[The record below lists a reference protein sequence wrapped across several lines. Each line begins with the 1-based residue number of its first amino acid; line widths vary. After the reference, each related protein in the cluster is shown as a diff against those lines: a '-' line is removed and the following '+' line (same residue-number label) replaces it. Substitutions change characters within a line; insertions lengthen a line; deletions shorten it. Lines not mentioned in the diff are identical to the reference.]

1 MANALVSLRKH
12 LVAAPLLSFVKRV
25 LPAISETEQAAL
37 DAGTVWWDA
46 ALFSGNPD
54 WRTILDTAPAGLSD
68 EEQRFLDDTTDELCT
83 MLDDWRISSAFELPE
98 DAFDFMKTKG
108 FFGMIIPK
116 EHGGLGF
123 SAAAQSAIVAKLST
137 RSITAAVTVMVP
149 NSLGPGELLLMY
161 GTDAQ
166 KKRYLEPLARGEEIP
181 CFALTSPVA
190 GSDAASM
197 EDEGIVCR
205 REIDGEQVLGIRL
218 TFSKRYIT
226 LAPVATVMGLAFKL
240 RDPDGLLGGAEDR
253 GITVALIPTD
263 TKGVTIGRRHLPSM
277 LAFANGPIEGKD
289 VFVPLDAVIGGR
301 DRIGDG
307 WRMLMGALA
316 AGRGISLPALST
328 GGAQFAAYTT
338 GAYARIREQFGL
350 PVGKFEG
357 VQEALARI
365 ARIAYELEAARRL
378 TCQAIDAGEKPAV
391 ISAIMKY
398 HATERMRDAVNDA
411 MDVHGGKGICEGPKN
426 YLGSAYR
433 AIPIGITVEGAN
445 ILTRSLIVF
454 GQGAIR
460 CHPYLLTEMEAAQ
473 DEDKARGLAAFD
485 KAIFGHIGHV
495 FATFGRAMLRALTAG
510 GSASTPDAGPLTAD
524 VKRLSRY
531 SAALALVSEVTLI
544 SLGGALKRMESLSA
558 RLGDVLSELYISSA
572 VIARF
577 EHDGRPEADLPL
589 ARLSLDS
596 SFHRIEQSLD
606 GFLANFPNR
615 FLAAFMRMTVF
626 PYGVRRRPAP
636 DALAREC
643 AELLLAPSATRDRL
657 TRGIYEPRGDDEVA
671 LLARTFHQV
680 HEAAGARER
689 QRKSEALSAADER
702 TLAEAD
708 RLVRIVI
715 GVDDFDAEEL
725 SPPQHAE
732 TPPGATQQRRVV

>member
-1 MANALVSLRKH
+1 MITSSLRQRLVS
-12 LVAAPLLSFVKRV
+12 APLLGFVRRV
-25 LPAISETEQAAL
+25 LPPISETERAAL

-46 ALFSGNPD
+46 ELFSGNPD
-54 WRTILDTAPAGLSD
+54 WSRLLSAPPGVLSGR
-68 EEQRFLDDTTDELCT
+68 EQSFLDNETEELCG
-83 MLDDWRISSAFELPE
+83 MLDDWRISTDLALPD
-98 DAFDFMKTKG
+98 DAWTFMRDKG
-108 FFGMIIPK
+108 FFGMIIPT
-116 EHGGLGF
+116 EYGGLGF
-123 SAAAQSAIVAKLST
+123 SAAAQSAVVVKLST

-149 NSLGPGELLLMY
+149 NSLGPGELLMMY
-161 GTDAQ
+161 GTDSQ
-166 KKRYLEPLARGEEIP
+166 KKRYLEPLARGQEIP

-197 EDEGIVCR
+197 EDEGIVCHG
-205 REIDGEQVLGIRL
+205 EIDGRQALGIRL
-218 TFSKRYIT
+218 NFSKRYIT

-240 RDPDGLLGGAEDR
+240 RDPDGLLGDDVER

-263 TKGVTIGRRHLPSM
+263 TAGVKIGRRHFPSM

-289 VFVPLDAVIGGR
+289 VFIPLDWVIGGPAR
-301 DRIGDG
+301 VGDG

-350 PVGKFEG
+350 PIGRFEG

-365 ARIAYELEAARRL
+365 GSVAYELEAARRL

-398 HATERMRDAVNDA
+398 HATERMRAAVNDA

-473 DEDKARGLAAFD
+473 DEDKLRGLKTFD
-485 KAIFGHIGHV
+485 SVIFKHVGHV
-495 FATFGRAMLRALTAG
+495 VATLGRATLRALTAG
-510 GSASTPDAGPLTAD
+510 RSASVPDAGPLTAD
-524 VKRLSRY
+524 VRRLARY

-572 VIARF
+572 VVARY
-577 EHDGRPEADLPL
+577 EHDGRQSADLPF
-589 ARLSLDS
+589 ARLSLES
-596 SFHRIEQSLD
+596 SFRRIEQSLD
-606 GFLANFPNR
+606 RFLANFPNR
-615 FLAAFMRMTVF
+615 LLAIAMRAVIF
-626 PYGVRRRPAP
+626 PYGVRRRAP
-636 DALAREC
+636 SDALAAEC
-643 AELLLAPSATRDRL
+643 AEILLAPSSARDRL
-657 TRGIYEPRGDDEVA
+657 TGGIYRPRGNDEVA
-671 LLARTFHQV
+671 MLDRAFIQV
-680 HEAAGARER
+680 DQSAAVRQR
-689 QRKSEALSAADER
+689 QRKGEALSAAE
-702 TLAEAD
+702 TAALEETD
-708 RLVRIVI
+708 RLVRMVI
-715 GVDDFDAEEL
+715 GVDDFDPDAL
-725 SPPQHAE
+725 TITARSAQFDA
-732 TPPGATQQRRVV
+732 TPQRRVV

>member
-1 MANALVSLRKH
+1 
-12 LVAAPLLSFVKRV
+12 
-25 LPAISETEQAAL
+25 
-37 DAGTVWWDA
+37 
-46 ALFSGNPD
+46 
-54 WRTILDTAPAGLSD
+54 
-68 EEQRFLDDTTDELCT
+68 
-83 MLDDWRISSAFELPE
+83 MLDDWRISSEFELPE
-98 DAFDFMKTKG
+98 DAFDFMKAKG

-123 SAAAQSAIVAKLST
+123 SAAAQSAVVAKLST

-161 GTDAQ
+161 GTDTQ
-166 KKRYLEPLARGEEIP
+166 KQRYLEPLARGERYP
-181 CFALTSPVA
+181 ALRSPVRWPDPTRRRWKTRCRLPPRGRWQA
-190 GSDAASM
+190 GARHKSD
-197 EDEGIVCR
+197 
-205 REIDGEQVLGIRL
+205 
-218 TFSKRYIT
+218 FSKRYIT

-240 RDPDGLLGGAEDR
+240 RDPTGSRRR
-253 GITVALIPTD
+253 GRSRDYGRTHSTD
-263 TKGVTIGRRHLPSM
+263 TKGVTIGRRHLPSR
-277 LAFANGPIEGKD
+277 LAFASGRIEGKD

-301 DRIGDG
+301 ERIGDG

-328 GGAQFAAYTT
+328 GGAQFAAHTT

-357 VQEALARI
+357 VQEAMARI

-411 MDVHGGKGICEGPKN
+411 MDVHGGKGICDGPKN

-460 CHPYLLTEMEAAQ
+460 CHPYLLAEMEAAQ
-473 DEDKARGLAAFD
+473 DEDKTRGLATFD
-485 KAIFGHIGHV
+485 EAIFGHIGHV

-510 GSASTPDAGPLTAD
+510 GSAKVPDAGPLTGD

-531 SAALALVSEVTLI
+531 AAALALVSEVTLI

-572 VIARF
+572 VVARF
-577 EHDGRPEADLPL
+577 EHDGRQDADLPL
-589 ARLSLDS
+589 ARLSLES
-596 SFHRIEQSLD
+596 SFYRIEQSLD

-615 FLAAFMRMTVF
+615 FLTALMRATVF

-636 DALAREC
+636 DALACEC
-643 AELLLAPSATRDRL
+643 ASGALGSACL
-657 TRGIYEPRGDDEVA
+657 TRGIYDRGDDEVA
-671 LLARTFHQV
+671 R
-680 HEAAGARER
+680 
-689 QRKSEALSAADER
+689 
-702 TLAEAD
+702 
-708 RLVRIVI
+708 
-715 GVDDFDAEEL
+715 
-725 SPPQHAE
+725 
-732 TPPGATQQRRVV
+732 

>member
-1 MANALVSLRKH
+1 
-12 LVAAPLLSFVKRV
+12 
-25 LPAISETEQAAL
+25 
-37 DAGTVWWDA
+37 
-46 ALFSGNPD
+46 
-54 WRTILDTAPAGLSD
+54 
-68 EEQRFLDDTTDELCT
+68 
-83 MLDDWRISSAFELPE
+83 
-98 DAFDFMKTKG
+98 
-108 FFGMIIPK
+108 MIIPT
-116 EHGGLGF
+116 EYGGLGF
-123 SAAAQSAIVAKLST
+123 SAAAQSAVVVKLST

-149 NSLGPGELLLMY
+149 NSLGPGELLMMY
-161 GTDAQ
+161 GTDSQ
-166 KKRYLEPLARGEEIP
+166 KKRYLEPLARGQEIP

-197 EDEGIVCR
+197 EDEGIVCHG
-205 REIDGEQVLGIRL
+205 EIDGRQALGIRL
-218 TFSKRYIT
+218 NFSKRYIT

-240 RDPDGLLGGAEDR
+240 RDPDGLLGDDVER

-263 TKGVTIGRRHLPSM
+263 TAGVKIGRRHFPSM

-289 VFVPLDAVIGGR
+289 VFIPLDWVIGGPAR
-301 DRIGDG
+301 VGDG

-350 PVGKFEG
+350 PIGRFEG

-365 ARIAYELEAARRL
+365 GCVAYELEAARRL

-398 HATERMRDAVNDA
+398 HATERMRAAVNDA

-473 DEDKARGLAAFD
+473 DEDKLRGLKTFD
-485 KAIFGHIGHV
+485 SVIFKHVGHV
-495 FATFGRAMLRALTAG
+495 VATLGRATLRALTAG
-510 GSASTPDAGPLTAD
+510 RSASVPDAGPLTAD
-524 VKRLSRY
+524 VRRLARY

-572 VIARF
+572 VVARY
-577 EHDGRPEADLPL
+577 EHDGRQSADLPF
-589 ARLSLDS
+589 ARLSLES
-596 SFHRIEQSLD
+596 SFRRIEQSLD
-606 GFLANFPNR
+606 RFLANFPNR
-615 FLAAFMRMTVF
+615 LLAIAMRAVIF
-626 PYGVRRRPAP
+626 PYGVRRRAP
-636 DALAREC
+636 SDALAAEC
-643 AELLLAPSATRDRL
+643 AEILLAPSSARDRL
-657 TRGIYEPRGDDEVA
+657 TGGIYRPRGNDEVA
-671 LLARTFHQV
+671 MLDRAFIQV
-680 HEAAGARER
+680 DQSAAVRQR
-689 QRKSEALSAADER
+689 QRKGEALSAAE
-702 TLAEAD
+702 TAALEETD
-708 RLVRIVI
+708 RLVRMVI
-715 GVDDFDAEEL
+715 GVDDFDPDAL
-725 SPPQHAE
+725 TITARSAQFDA
-732 TPPGATQQRRVV
+732 TPQRRVV

>member
-1 MANALVSLRKH
+1 MITSSLRQRLVS
-12 LVAAPLLSFVKRV
+12 APLLGFVRRV
-25 LPAISETEQAAL
+25 LPPISETERAAL

-46 ALFSGNPD
+46 ELFSGNPD
-54 WRTILDTAPAGLSD
+54 WSRLLSAPPGVLSGR
-68 EEQRFLDDTTDELCT
+68 EQSFLDNETEELCG
-83 MLDDWRISSAFELPE
+83 MLDDWRISTDLALPD
-98 DAFDFMKTKG
+98 DAWTFMRDKG
-108 FFGMIIPK
+108 FFGMIIPT
-116 EHGGLGF
+116 EYGGLGF
-123 SAAAQSAIVAKLST
+123 SAAAQSAVVVKLST
-137 RSITAAVTVMVP
+137 RSITAAVTVMAP
-149 NSLGPGELLLMY
+149 NSLGPGELLMMY
-161 GTDAQ
+161 GTDSQ
-166 KKRYLEPLARGEEIP
+166 KKRYLEPLARGQEIP

-197 EDEGIVCR
+197 EDEGIVCHG
-205 REIDGEQVLGIRL
+205 EIDGRQALGIRL
-218 TFSKRYIT
+218 NFSKRYIT

-240 RDPDGLLGGAEDR
+240 RDPDGLLGDDVER

-263 TKGVTIGRRHLPSM
+263 TAGVKIGRRHFPSM

-289 VFVPLDAVIGGR
+289 VFIPLDWVIGGPAR
-301 DRIGDG
+301 VGDG

-350 PVGKFEG
+350 PIGRFEG

-365 ARIAYELEAARRL
+365 GSVAYELEAARRL

-398 HATERMRDAVNDA
+398 HATERMRAAVNDA

-473 DEDKARGLAAFD
+473 DEDKLRGLKTFD
-485 KAIFGHIGHV
+485 SVIFKHVGHV
-495 FATFGRAMLRALTAG
+495 VATLGRATLRALTAG
-510 GSASTPDAGPLTAD
+510 RSASVPDAGPLTAD
-524 VKRLSRY
+524 VRRLARY

-544 SLGGALKRMESLSA
+544 SLGGALKRMENLSA

-572 VIARF
+572 VVARY
-577 EHDGRPEADLPL
+577 EHDGRQSADLPF
-589 ARLSLDS
+589 ARLSLES
-596 SFHRIEQSLD
+596 SFRRIEQSLD
-606 GFLANFPNR
+606 RFLANFPNR
-615 FLAAFMRMTVF
+615 LLAIAMRAVIF
-626 PYGVRRRPAP
+626 PYGVRRRAP
-636 DALAREC
+636 SDALAAEC
-643 AELLLAPSATRDRL
+643 AEILLAPSSARDRL
-657 TRGIYEPRGDDEVA
+657 TGGIYRPRGNDEVA
-671 LLARTFHQV
+671 MLDRAFIQV
-680 HEAAGARER
+680 DQSAAVRQR
-689 QRKSEALSAADER
+689 QRKGEALSAAE
-702 TLAEAD
+702 TAALEETD
-708 RLVRIVI
+708 RLVRMVI
-715 GVDDFDAEEL
+715 GVDDFDPDAL
-725 SPPQHAE
+725 TITARSAQFDA
-732 TPPGATQQRRVV
+732 TPQRRVV

>member
-1 MANALVSLRKH
+1 MITSSLRQRLVS
-12 LVAAPLLSFVKRV
+12 APLLGFVRRV
-25 LPAISETEQAAL
+25 LPPISETERAAL

-46 ALFSGNPD
+46 ELFSGNPD
-54 WRTILDTAPAGLSD
+54 WSRLLSAPPGVLSGR
-68 EEQRFLDDTTDELCT
+68 EQSFLDNETEELCG
-83 MLDDWRISSAFELPE
+83 MLDDWRISTDLALPD
-98 DAFDFMKTKG
+98 DAWTFMRDKG
-108 FFGMIIPK
+108 FFGMIIPT
-116 EHGGLGF
+116 EYGGLGF
-123 SAAAQSAIVAKLST
+123 SAAAQSAVVVKLST

-149 NSLGPGELLLMY
+149 NSLGPGELLMMY
-161 GTDAQ
+161 GTDSQ
-166 KKRYLEPLARGEEIP
+166 KKRYLEPLARGQEIP

-197 EDEGIVCR
+197 EDEGIVCHG
-205 REIDGEQVLGIRL
+205 EIDGRQALGIRL
-218 TFSKRYIT
+218 NFSKRYIT

-240 RDPDGLLGGAEDR
+240 RDPDGLLGDDVER

-263 TKGVTIGRRHLPSM
+263 TAGVKIGRRHFPSM

-289 VFVPLDAVIGGR
+289 VFIPLDWVIGGPAR
-301 DRIGDG
+301 VGDG

-350 PVGKFEG
+350 PIGRFEG

-365 ARIAYELEAARRL
+365 GSVAYELEAARRL

-398 HATERMRDAVNDA
+398 HATERMRAAVNDA

-473 DEDKARGLAAFD
+473 DEDKLRGLKTFD
-485 KAIFGHIGHV
+485 SVIFKHVGHV
-495 FATFGRAMLRALTAG
+495 VATLGRATLRALTAG
-510 GSASTPDAGPLTAD
+510 RSASVPDAGPLTAD
-524 VKRLSRY
+524 VRRLARY

-544 SLGGALKRMESLSA
+544 SLGGALKRMENLSA

-572 VIARF
+572 VVARY
-577 EHDGRPEADLPL
+577 EHDGRQSADLPF
-589 ARLSLDS
+589 ARLSLES
-596 SFHRIEQSLD
+596 SFRRIEQSLD
-606 GFLANFPNR
+606 RFLANFPNR
-615 FLAAFMRMTVF
+615 LLAIAMRAVIF
-626 PYGVRRRPAP
+626 PYGVRRRAP
-636 DALAREC
+636 SDALAAEC
-643 AELLLAPSATRDRL
+643 AEILLAPSSARDRL
-657 TRGIYEPRGDDEVA
+657 TGGIYRPRGNDEVA
-671 LLARTFHQV
+671 MLDRAFIQV
-680 HEAAGARER
+680 DQSAAVRQR
-689 QRKSEALSAADER
+689 QRKGEALSAAE
-702 TLAEAD
+702 TAALEETD
-708 RLVRIVI
+708 RLVRMVI
-715 GVDDFDAEEL
+715 GVDDFDPDAL
-725 SPPQHAE
+725 TITARSAQFDA
-732 TPPGATQQRRVV
+732 TPQRRVV

>member
-1 MANALVSLRKH
+1 MITSSLRQRLVS
-12 LVAAPLLSFVKRV
+12 APLLGFVRRV
-25 LPAISETEQAAL
+25 LPPISETERAAL

-46 ALFSGNPD
+46 ELFSGNPD
-54 WRTILDTAPAGLSD
+54 WSRLLSAPPGVLSGR
-68 EEQRFLDDTTDELCT
+68 EQSFLDNETEELCG
-83 MLDDWRISSAFELPE
+83 MLDDWRISTDLALPD
-98 DAFDFMKTKG
+98 DAWTFMRDKG
-108 FFGMIIPK
+108 FFGMIIPT
-116 EHGGLGF
+116 EYGGLGF
-123 SAAAQSAIVAKLST
+123 SAAAQSAVVVKLST

-149 NSLGPGELLLMY
+149 NSLGPGELLMMY
-161 GTDAQ
+161 GTDSQ
-166 KKRYLEPLARGEEIP
+166 KKRYLEPLARGQEIP

-197 EDEGIVCR
+197 EDEGIVCHG
-205 REIDGEQVLGIRL
+205 EIDGRQALGIRL
-218 TFSKRYIT
+218 NFSKRYIT

-240 RDPDGLLGGAEDR
+240 RDPDGLLGDDVER

-263 TKGVTIGRRHLPSM
+263 TAGVKIGRRHFPSM

-289 VFVPLDAVIGGR
+289 VFIPLDWVIGGPAR
-301 DRIGDG
+301 VGDG

-350 PVGKFEG
+350 PIGRFEG

-365 ARIAYELEAARRL
+365 GSVAYELEAARRL

-398 HATERMRDAVNDA
+398 HATERMRAAVNDA

-473 DEDKARGLAAFD
+473 DEDKLRGLKTVD
-485 KAIFGHIGHV
+485 SVIFKHVGHV
-495 FATFGRAMLRALTAG
+495 VATLGRATLRALTAG
-510 GSASTPDAGPLTAD
+510 RSASVPDAGPLTAD
-524 VKRLSRY
+524 VRRLARY

-544 SLGGALKRMESLSA
+544 SLGGALKRMENLSA

-572 VIARF
+572 VVARY
-577 EHDGRPEADLPL
+577 EHDGRQSADLPF
-589 ARLSLDS
+589 ARLSLES
-596 SFHRIEQSLD
+596 SFRRIEQSLD
-606 GFLANFPNR
+606 RFLANFPNR
-615 FLAAFMRMTVF
+615 LLAIAMRAVIF
-626 PYGVRRRPAP
+626 PYGVRRRAP
-636 DALAREC
+636 SDALAAEC
-643 AELLLAPSATRDRL
+643 AEILLAPSSARDRL
-657 TRGIYEPRGDDEVA
+657 TGGIYRPRGNDEVA
-671 LLARTFHQV
+671 MLDRAFIQV
-680 HEAAGARER
+680 DQSAAVR
-689 QRKSEALSAADER
+689 QRPRKGEALSAAE
-702 TLAEAD
+702 TAALEETD
-708 RLVRIVI
+708 RLVRMVI
-715 GVDDFDAEEL
+715 GVDDFDPDAL
-725 SPPQHAE
+725 TITARSAQFDA
-732 TPPGATQQRRVV
+732 TPQRRVV

>member
-1 MANALVSLRKH
+1 MANALTFLRRR
-12 LVAAPLLSFVKRV
+12 LIAAPLLSFVKRV
-25 LPAISETEQAAL
+25 LPSISETERAAL

-46 ALFSGNPD
+46 QLFSGNPD
-54 WRTILDTAPAGLSD
+54 WSIILGAPPEKLTY
-68 EEQRFLDDTTDELCT
+68 EEQRFLDGETEELCA
-83 MLDDWRISSAFELPE
+83 MLDDWRISTDLALPQE
-98 DAFDFMKTKG
+98 AWSFMKEKG

-116 EHGGLGF
+116 ECGGLGF
-123 SAAAQSAIVAKLST
+123 SAAAQSAVVVKLST

-149 NSLGPGELLLMY
+149 NSLGPGELLMMY
-161 GTDAQ
+161 GTEAQ
-166 KKRYLEPLARGEEIP
+166 KDRYLKPLARGEEIP

-205 REIDGEQVLGIRL
+205 GEINGKQTLGLRL
-218 TFSKRYIT
+218 NFSKRYIT

-240 RDPDGLLGGAEDR
+240 RDPDGLLGGEEDR

-263 TKGVTIGRRHLPSM
+263 TKGIEIGRRHLPSM

-289 VFVPLDAVIGGR
+289 VFIPLDWVIGGPE
-301 DRIGDG
+301 RIGDG

-328 GGAQFAAYTT
+328 GGAQFAAHTT
-338 GAYARIREQFGL
+338 GAYARVREQFGL

-365 ARIAYELEAARRL
+365 ACVAYELEAARRL
-378 TCQAIDAGEKPAV
+378 TCQAIDSGEKPAV

-411 MDVHGGKGICEGPKN
+411 MDVHGGKGICDGPKN
-426 YLGSAYR
+426 YLGPAYR

-445 ILTRSLIVF
+445 ILTRSLIIF

-473 DEDKARGLAAFD
+473 DQDKARGLDAFD

-495 FATFGRAMLRALTAG
+495 CATFGRAVWRALTASR
-510 GSASTPDAGPLTAD
+510 SATVPDVGPLTPYL
-524 VKRLSRY
+524 RYLSRY
-531 SAALALVSEVTLI
+531 AAALALISEVTLI

-572 VIARF
+572 VVARF
-577 EHDGRPEADLPL
+577 EHDGRQKDDVPL
-589 ARLSLDS
+589 ARLSLENS
-596 SFHRIEQSLD
+596 LYRIERSLD
-606 GFLANFPNR
+606 AFLANFPNR
-615 FLAAFMRMTVF
+615 LLAVVMRAVVF
-626 PYGVRRRPAP
+626 PYGVPRQPAL
-636 DALAREC
+636 DALASEC
-643 AELLLAPSATRDRL
+643 AELLLAPSAARDRL
-657 TRGIYEPRGDDEVA
+657 TNGIYQPRGDNEVA
-671 LLARTFHQV
+671 LLLRAFNQI
-680 HEAAGARER
+680 HETAEIRVR
-689 QRKSEALSAADER
+689 QRHGETLNETETQ

-715 GVDDFDAEEL
+715 GVDAFDAEEL
-725 SPPQHAE
+725 SPQITE
-732 TPPGATQQRRVV
+732 TPPGATQQRKVV

>member
-1 MANALVSLRKH
+1 MG
-12 LVAAPLLSFVKRV
+12 FVRRV
-25 LPAISETEQAAL
+25 LPPISETERAAL

-46 ALFSGNPD
+46 ELFSGNPD
-54 WRTILDTAPAGLSD
+54 WSRLLSAPPGVLSGR
-68 EEQRFLDDTTDELCT
+68 EQSFLDNETEELCG
-83 MLDDWRISSAFELPE
+83 MLDDWRISTDLALPD
-98 DAFDFMKTKG
+98 DAWTFMRDKG
-108 FFGMIIPK
+108 FFGMIIPT
-116 EHGGLGF
+116 EYGGLGF
-123 SAAAQSAIVAKLST
+123 SAAAQSAVVVKLST

-149 NSLGPGELLLMY
+149 NSLGPGELLMMY
-161 GTDAQ
+161 GTDSQ
-166 KKRYLEPLARGEEIP
+166 KKRYLEPLARGQEIP

-197 EDEGIVCR
+197 EDEGIVCHG
-205 REIDGEQVLGIRL
+205 EIDGRQALGIRL
-218 TFSKRYIT
+218 NFSKRYIT

-240 RDPDGLLGGAEDR
+240 RDPDGLLGDDVER

-263 TKGVTIGRRHLPSM
+263 TAGVKIGRRHFPSM

-289 VFVPLDAVIGGR
+289 VFIPLDWVIGGPAR
-301 DRIGDG
+301 VGDG

-350 PVGKFEG
+350 PIGRFEG

-365 ARIAYELEAARRL
+365 GCVAYELEAARRL

-398 HATERMRDAVNDA
+398 HATERMRAAVNDA

-473 DEDKARGLAAFD
+473 DEDKLRGLKTFD
-485 KAIFGHIGHV
+485 SVIFKHVGHV
-495 FATFGRAMLRALTAG
+495 VATLGRATLRALTAG
-510 GSASTPDAGPLTAD
+510 RSASVPDAGPLTAD
-524 VKRLSRY
+524 VRRLARY

-572 VIARF
+572 VVARY
-577 EHDGRPEADLPL
+577 EHDGRQSADLPF
-589 ARLSLDS
+589 ARLSLES
-596 SFHRIEQSLD
+596 SFRRIEQSLD
-606 GFLANFPNR
+606 RFLANFPNR
-615 FLAAFMRMTVF
+615 LLAIAMRAVIF
-626 PYGVRRRPAP
+626 PYGVRRRAP
-636 DALAREC
+636 SDALAAEC
-643 AELLLAPSATRDRL
+643 AEILLAPSSARDRL
-657 TRGIYEPRGDDEVA
+657 TDGIYRPRGDDEVA
-671 LLARTFHQV
+671 LLDRAFIQVDQSAPARQ
-680 HEAAGARER
+680 R
-689 QRKSEALSAADER
+689 QRKGEALNAAE
-702 TLAEAD
+702 TAALEETD
-708 RLVRIVI
+708 RLVRMVI
-715 GVDDFDAEEL
+715 GVDDFDPDAL
-725 SPPQHAE
+725 TITARSAQFDA
-732 TPPGATQQRRVV
+732 TPQRRVV

>member
-1 MANALVSLRKH
+1 MITSSLRQKLVS
-12 LVAAPLLSFVKRV
+12 APLLGFVRRV
-25 LPAISETEQAAL
+25 LPPISETERAAL

-46 ALFSGNPD
+46 ELFSGNPD
-54 WRTILDTAPAGLSD
+54 WSRLLSAPPGVLSGR
-68 EEQRFLDDTTDELCT
+68 EQSFLDNETEELCG
-83 MLDDWRISSAFELPE
+83 MLDDWRISTDLALPD
-98 DAFDFMKTKG
+98 DAWTFMRDKG
-108 FFGMIIPK
+108 FFGMIIPT
-116 EHGGLGF
+116 EYGGLGF
-123 SAAAQSAIVAKLST
+123 SAAAQSAVVVKLST

-149 NSLGPGELLLMY
+149 NSLGPGELLMMY
-161 GTDAQ
+161 GTDSQ
-166 KKRYLEPLARGEEIP
+166 KKRYLEPLARGQEIP

-197 EDEGIVCR
+197 EDEGIVCHG
-205 REIDGEQVLGIRL
+205 EIDGRQALGIRL
-218 TFSKRYIT
+218 NFSKRYIT

-240 RDPDGLLGGAEDR
+240 RDPDGLLGDDVER

-263 TKGVTIGRRHLPSM
+263 TAGVKIGRRHFPSM

-289 VFVPLDAVIGGR
+289 VFIPLDWVIGGPAR
-301 DRIGDG
+301 VGDG

-350 PVGKFEG
+350 PIGRFEG

-365 ARIAYELEAARRL
+365 GSVAYELEAARRL

-398 HATERMRDAVNDA
+398 HATERMRAAVNDA

-473 DEDKARGLAAFD
+473 DEDKLRGLKTFD
-485 KAIFGHIGHV
+485 SVIFKHVGHV
-495 FATFGRAMLRALTAG
+495 VATLGRATLRALTAG
-510 GSASTPDAGPLTAD
+510 RSASVPDAGPLTAD
-524 VKRLSRY
+524 VRRLARY

-572 VIARF
+572 VVARY
-577 EHDGRPEADLPL
+577 EHDGRQSADLPF
-589 ARLSLDS
+589 ARLSLES
-596 SFHRIEQSLD
+596 SFRRIEQSLD
-606 GFLANFPNR
+606 RFLANFPNR
-615 FLAAFMRMTVF
+615 LLAIAMRAVIF
-626 PYGVRRRPAP
+626 PYGVRRRAP
-636 DALAREC
+636 SDALAAEC
-643 AELLLAPSATRDRL
+643 AEILLAPSSARDRL
-657 TRGIYEPRGDDEVA
+657 TGGIYRPRGNDEVA
-671 LLARTFHQV
+671 MLDRAFIQV
-680 HEAAGARER
+680 DQSAAVRQR
-689 QRKSEALSAADER
+689 QRKGEALSAAE
-702 TLAEAD
+702 TAALEETD
-708 RLVRIVI
+708 RLVRMVI
-715 GVDDFDAEEL
+715 GVDDFDPDAL
-725 SPPQHAE
+725 TITARSAQFDA
-732 TPPGATQQRRVV
+732 TPQRRVV

>member
-1 MANALVSLRKH
+1 MITSSLRQRLVS
-12 LVAAPLLSFVKRV
+12 APLLGFVRRV
-25 LPAISETEQAAL
+25 LPPISETERAAL

-46 ALFSGNPD
+46 ELFSGNPD
-54 WRTILDTAPAGLSD
+54 WSRLLSAPPGVLSGR
-68 EEQRFLDDTTDELCT
+68 EQSFLDNETEELCG
-83 MLDDWRISSAFELPE
+83 MLDDWRISTDLALPD
-98 DAFDFMKTKG
+98 DAWTFMRDKG
-108 FFGMIIPK
+108 FFGMIIPT
-116 EHGGLGF
+116 EYGGLGF
-123 SAAAQSAIVAKLST
+123 SAAAQSAVVVKLST

-149 NSLGPGELLLMY
+149 NSLGPGELLMMY
-161 GTDAQ
+161 GTDSQ
-166 KKRYLEPLARGEEIP
+166 KKRYLEPLARGQEIP

-197 EDEGIVCR
+197 EDEGIVCHG
-205 REIDGEQVLGIRL
+205 EIDGRQALGIRL
-218 TFSKRYIT
+218 NFSKRYIT

-240 RDPDGLLGGAEDR
+240 RDPDGLLGDDVER

-263 TKGVTIGRRHLPSM
+263 TAGVKIGRRHFPSM

-289 VFVPLDAVIGGR
+289 VFIPLDWVIGGPAR
-301 DRIGDG
+301 VGDG

-350 PVGKFEG
+350 PIGRFEG

-365 ARIAYELEAARRL
+365 GCVAYELEAARRL

-398 HATERMRDAVNDA
+398 HATERMRAAVNDA

-473 DEDKARGLAAFD
+473 DEDKLRGLKTFD
-485 KAIFGHIGHV
+485 SVIFKHVGHV
-495 FATFGRAMLRALTAG
+495 VATLGRATLRALTAG
-510 GSASTPDAGPLTAD
+510 RSASVPDAGPLTAD
-524 VKRLSRY
+524 VRRLARY

-572 VIARF
+572 VVARY
-577 EHDGRPEADLPL
+577 EHDGRQSADLPF
-589 ARLSLDS
+589 ARLSLES
-596 SFHRIEQSLD
+596 SFRRIEQSLD
-606 GFLANFPNR
+606 RFLANFPNR
-615 FLAAFMRMTVF
+615 LLAIAMRAVIF
-626 PYGVRRRPAP
+626 PYGVRRRAP
-636 DALAREC
+636 SDALAAEC
-643 AELLLAPSATRDRL
+643 AEILLAPSSARDRL
-657 TRGIYEPRGDDEVA
+657 TGGIYRPRGNDEVA
-671 LLARTFHQV
+671 MLDRAFIQV
-680 HEAAGARER
+680 DQSAAVRQR
-689 QRKSEALSAADER
+689 QRKGEALSAAE
-702 TLAEAD
+702 TAALEETD
-708 RLVRIVI
+708 RLVRMVI
-715 GVDDFDAEEL
+715 GVDDFDPDAL
-725 SPPQHAE
+725 TITARSAQFDA
-732 TPPGATQQRRVV
+732 TPQRRVV

>member
-1 MANALVSLRKH
+1 MITSSLRQKLVS
-12 LVAAPLLSFVKRV
+12 APLLGFVRRV
-25 LPAISETEQAAL
+25 LPPISETERAAL

-46 ALFSGNPD
+46 ELFSGNPD
-54 WRTILDTAPAGLSD
+54 WSRLLSAPPGVLSGR
-68 EEQRFLDDTTDELCT
+68 EQSFLDNETEELCG
-83 MLDDWRISSAFELPE
+83 MLDDWRISTDLALPD
-98 DAFDFMKTKG
+98 DAWTFMRDKG
-108 FFGMIIPK
+108 FFGMIIPT
-116 EHGGLGF
+116 EYGGLGF
-123 SAAAQSAIVAKLST
+123 SAAAQSAVVVKLST

-149 NSLGPGELLLMY
+149 NSLGPGELLMMY
-161 GTDAQ
+161 GTDSQ
-166 KKRYLEPLARGEEIP
+166 KKRYLEPLARGQEIP

-197 EDEGIVCR
+197 EDEGIVCHG
-205 REIDGEQVLGIRL
+205 EIDGRQALGIRL
-218 TFSKRYIT
+218 NFSKRYIT

-240 RDPDGLLGGAEDR
+240 RDPDGLLGDDVER

-263 TKGVTIGRRHLPSM
+263 TAGVKIGRRHFPSM

-289 VFVPLDAVIGGR
+289 VFIPLDWVIGGPAR
-301 DRIGDG
+301 VGDG

-350 PVGKFEG
+350 PIGRFEG

-365 ARIAYELEAARRL
+365 GSVAYELEAARRL

-398 HATERMRDAVNDA
+398 HATERMRAAVNDA

-473 DEDKARGLAAFD
+473 DEDKLRGLKTFD
-485 KAIFGHIGHV
+485 SVIFKHVGHV
-495 FATFGRAMLRALTAG
+495 VATLGRATLRALTAG
-510 GSASTPDAGPLTAD
+510 RSASVPDAGPLTAD
-524 VKRLSRY
+524 VRRLARY

-572 VIARF
+572 VVARY
-577 EHDGRPEADLPL
+577 EHDGRQSADLPF
-589 ARLSLDS
+589 ARLSLES
-596 SFHRIEQSLD
+596 SFRRIEQSLD
-606 GFLANFPNR
+606 RFLANFPNR
-615 FLAAFMRMTVF
+615 LLAIAMRAVIF
-626 PYGVRRRPAP
+626 PYGVRRRAP
-636 DALAREC
+636 SDALAAEC
-643 AELLLAPSATRDRL
+643 AEILLAPSSARDRL
-657 TRGIYEPRGDDEVA
+657 TDGIYRPRGDDEVA
-671 LLARTFHQV
+671 LLDRAFIQVDQSAPARQ
-680 HEAAGARER
+680 R
-689 QRKSEALSAADER
+689 QRKGEALNAAE
-702 TLAEAD
+702 TAALEETD
-708 RLVRIVI
+708 RLVRMVI
-715 GVDDFDAEEL
+715 GVDDFDPDAL
-725 SPPQHAE
+725 TITARSAQFDA
-732 TPPGATQQRRVV
+732 TPQRRVV

>member
-1 MANALVSLRKH
+1 MANALVSLRKY
-12 LVAAPLLSFVKRV
+12 LVAAPLLSFVNRV

-54 WRTILDTAPAGLSD
+54 WRTILDTPPAALSD
-68 EEQRFLDDTTDELCT
+68 EEQRFLDGTTDELCA
-83 MLDDWRISSAFELPE
+83 MLDDWRISSTFELPE

-123 SAAAQSAIVAKLST
+123 SAAAQSAVVAKLST

-166 KKRYLEPLARGEEIP
+166 KQRYLEPLACGEEIP

-205 REIDGEQVLGIRL
+205 REIDGKEVLGIRL

-253 GITVALIPTD
+253 GITVALISTD

-328 GGAQFAAYTT
+328 GGAQFAAHTT

-357 VQEALARI
+357 VQEAMARI

-411 MDVHGGKGICEGPKN
+411 MDVHGGKGICDGPKN

-473 DEDKARGLAAFD
+473 DEDKARGLATFD

-531 SAALALVSEVTLI
+531 AAALALVSEITLI

-558 RLGDVLSELYISSA
+558 RLGDISSA

-615 FLAAFMRMTVF
+615 FLAAFMRVTVF
-626 PYGVRRRPAP
+626 PYGVRRRAAP

-671 LLARTFHQV
+671 LLTQAFGRV
-680 HEAAGARER
+680 HETAEARAR
-689 QRKSEALSAADER
+689 QRKGEALSEAEAR
-702 TLAEAD
+702 ALAEAD

-715 GVDDFDAEEL
+715 GVDDFDAGEL
-725 SPPQHAE
+725 SPRHAE
-732 TPPGATQQRRVV
+732 TPPGATHQRRVV

>member
-1 MANALVSLRKH
+1 MASALVSLRRR

-54 WRTILDTAPAGLSD
+54 WRTILDTPPAALSD
-68 EEQRFLDDTTDELCT
+68 EEQRFLDDTTDELCA
-83 MLDDWRISSAFELPE
+83 MLDDWRISREFELPE
-98 DAFDFMKTKG
+98 DAFDFMKAKG

-116 EHGGLGF
+116 AHGGLGF
-123 SAAAQSAIVAKLST
+123 SAAAQSAVVAKLST

-166 KKRYLEPLARGEEIP
+166 KQRYLEPLARGQEIP

-205 REIDGEQVLGIRL
+205 RDVDGEQVLGIRL

-301 DRIGDG
+301 ERIGDG

-328 GGAQFAAYTT
+328 GGAQFAAHTT

-398 HATERMRDAVNDA
+398 HATERMRDAINDA
-411 MDVHGGKGICEGPKN
+411 MDVHGGKGICDGPKN

-460 CHPYLLTEMEAAQ
+460 CHPYLLAEMEAAQ

-510 GSASTPDAGPLTAD
+510 GSASAPDAGPLSAD

-531 SAALALVSEVTLI
+531 AAALALVSEVTLI

-572 VIARF
+572 VVARF
-577 EHDGRPEADLPL
+577 EHDGCQAADLPL
-589 ARLSLDS
+589 ARLSLES

-615 FLAAFMRMTVF
+615 FLAAFMRVTIF

-636 DALAREC
+636 DALAGEC

-657 TRGIYEPRGDDEVA
+657 TRGIYEPRGHDEIA
-671 LLARTFHQV
+671 LLTQAFGRV
-680 HEAAGARER
+680 HETAEARAR
-689 QRKSEALSAADER
+689 QRKGETLSETEIRA
-702 TLAEAD
+702 LAEAD

-715 GVDDFDAEEL
+715 GVDDFDAGEL
-725 SPPQHAE
+725 SSRHAE

>member
-1 MANALVSLRKH
+1 MITSSLRQRLVS
-12 LVAAPLLSFVKRV
+12 APLLGFVRRV
-25 LPAISETEQAAL
+25 LPPISETERAAL

-46 ALFSGNPD
+46 ELFSGNPD
-54 WRTILDTAPAGLSD
+54 WSRLLSAPPGVLSGR
-68 EEQRFLDDTTDELCT
+68 EQSFLDNETEELCG
-83 MLDDWRISSAFELPE
+83 MLDDWRISTDLALPD
-98 DAFDFMKTKG
+98 DAWTFMRDKG
-108 FFGMIIPK
+108 FFGMIIPT
-116 EHGGLGF
+116 EYGGLGF
-123 SAAAQSAIVAKLST
+123 SAAAQSAVVVKLST

-149 NSLGPGELLLMY
+149 NSLGPGELLMMY
-161 GTDAQ
+161 GTDSQ
-166 KKRYLEPLARGEEIP
+166 KKRYLEPLARGQEIP

-197 EDEGIVCR
+197 EDEGIVCHG
-205 REIDGEQVLGIRL
+205 EIDGRQALGIRL
-218 TFSKRYIT
+218 NFSKRYIT

-240 RDPDGLLGGAEDR
+240 RDPDGLLGDDVER

-263 TKGVTIGRRHLPSM
+263 TAGVKIGRRHFPSM

-289 VFVPLDAVIGGR
+289 VFIPLDWVIGGPAR
-301 DRIGDG
+301 VGDG

-350 PVGKFEG
+350 PIGRFEG

-365 ARIAYELEAARRL
+365 GSVAYELEAARRL

-398 HATERMRDAVNDA
+398 HATERMRAAVNDA

-473 DEDKARGLAAFD
+473 DEDKLRGLKTFD
-485 KAIFGHIGHV
+485 SVIFKHVGHV
-495 FATFGRAMLRALTAG
+495 VATLGRATLRALTAG
-510 GSASTPDAGPLTAD
+510 RSASVPDAGPLTAD
-524 VKRLSRY
+524 VRRLARY

-572 VIARF
+572 VVARY
-577 EHDGRPEADLPL
+577 EHDGRQSADLPF
-589 ARLSLDS
+589 ARLSLES
-596 SFHRIEQSLD
+596 SFRRIEQSLD
-606 GFLANFPNR
+606 RFLANFPNR
-615 FLAAFMRMTVF
+615 LLAIAMRAVIF
-626 PYGVRRRPAP
+626 PYGVRRRAP
-636 DALAREC
+636 SDALAAEC
-643 AELLLAPSATRDRL
+643 AEILLAPSSARDRL
-657 TRGIYEPRGDDEVA
+657 TDGIYRPRGDDEVA
-671 LLARTFHQV
+671 LLDRAFIQVDQSAPARQ
-680 HEAAGARER
+680 R
-689 QRKSEALSAADER
+689 QRKGEALNAAE
-702 TLAEAD
+702 TAALEETD
-708 RLVRIVI
+708 RLVRMVI
-715 GVDDFDAEEL
+715 GVDDFDPDAL
-725 SPPQHAE
+725 TITARSAQFDA
-732 TPPGATQQRRVV
+732 TPQRRVV

>member
-1 MANALVSLRKH
+1 
-12 LVAAPLLSFVKRV
+12 V
-25 LPAISETEQAAL
+25 LPPISETERAAL

-46 ALFSGNPD
+46 ELFSGNPD
-54 WRTILDTAPAGLSD
+54 WSRLLSAPPGVLSGR
-68 EEQRFLDDTTDELCT
+68 EQSFLDNETEELCG
-83 MLDDWRISSAFELPE
+83 MLDDWRISTDLALPD
-98 DAFDFMKTKG
+98 DAWTFMRDKG
-108 FFGMIIPK
+108 FFGMIIPT
-116 EHGGLGF
+116 EYGGLGF
-123 SAAAQSAIVAKLST
+123 SAAAQSAVVVKLST

-149 NSLGPGELLLMY
+149 NSLGPGELLMMY
-161 GTDAQ
+161 GTDSQ
-166 KKRYLEPLARGEEIP
+166 KKRYLEPLARGQEIP

-197 EDEGIVCR
+197 EDEGIVCHG
-205 REIDGEQVLGIRL
+205 EIDGRQALGIRL
-218 TFSKRYIT
+218 NFSKRYIT

-240 RDPDGLLGGAEDR
+240 RDPDGLLGDDVER

-263 TKGVTIGRRHLPSM
+263 TAGVKIGRRHFPSM

-289 VFVPLDAVIGGR
+289 VFIPLDWVIGGPAR
-301 DRIGDG
+301 VGDG

-350 PVGKFEG
+350 PIGRFEG

-365 ARIAYELEAARRL
+365 GSVAYELEAARRL

-398 HATERMRDAVNDA
+398 HATERMRAAVNDA

-473 DEDKARGLAAFD
+473 DEDKLRGLKTFD
-485 KAIFGHIGHV
+485 SVIFKHVGHV
-495 FATFGRAMLRALTAG
+495 VATLGRATLRALTAG
-510 GSASTPDAGPLTAD
+510 RSASVPDAGPLTAD
-524 VKRLSRY
+524 VRRLARY

-544 SLGGALKRMESLSA
+544 SLGGALKRMENLSA

-572 VIARF
+572 VVARY
-577 EHDGRPEADLPL
+577 EHDGRQSADLPF
-589 ARLSLDS
+589 ARLSLES
-596 SFHRIEQSLD
+596 SFRRIEQSLD
-606 GFLANFPNR
+606 RFLANFPNR
-615 FLAAFMRMTVF
+615 LLAIAMRAVIF
-626 PYGVRRRPAP
+626 PYGVRRRAP
-636 DALAREC
+636 SDALAAEC
-643 AELLLAPSATRDRL
+643 AEILLAPSSARDRL
-657 TRGIYEPRGDDEVA
+657 TGGIYRPRGNDEVA
-671 LLARTFHQV
+671 MLDRAFIQV
-680 HEAAGARER
+680 DQSAAVRQR
-689 QRKSEALSAADER
+689 QRKGEALSAAE
-702 TLAEAD
+702 TAALEETD
-708 RLVRIVI
+708 RLVRMVI
-715 GVDDFDAEEL
+715 GVDDFDPDAL
-725 SPPQHAE
+725 TITARSAQFDA
-732 TPPGATQQRRVV
+732 TPQRRVV

>member
-1 MANALVSLRKH
+1 
-12 LVAAPLLSFVKRV
+12 V
-25 LPAISETEQAAL
+25 LPPISETERAAL

-46 ALFSGNPD
+46 ELFSGNPD
-54 WRTILDTAPAGLSD
+54 WSRLLSAPPGVLSGR
-68 EEQRFLDDTTDELCT
+68 EQSFLDNETEELCG
-83 MLDDWRISSAFELPE
+83 MLDDWRISTDLALPD
-98 DAFDFMKTKG
+98 DAWTFMRDKG
-108 FFGMIIPK
+108 FFGMIIPT
-116 EHGGLGF
+116 EYGGLGF
-123 SAAAQSAIVAKLST
+123 SAAAQSAVVVKLST

-149 NSLGPGELLLMY
+149 NSLGPGELLMMY
-161 GTDAQ
+161 GTDSQ
-166 KKRYLEPLARGEEIP
+166 KKRYLEPLARGQEIP

-197 EDEGIVCR
+197 EDEGIVCHG
-205 REIDGEQVLGIRL
+205 EIDGRQALGIRL
-218 TFSKRYIT
+218 NFSKRYIT

-240 RDPDGLLGGAEDR
+240 RDPDGLLGDDVER

-263 TKGVTIGRRHLPSM
+263 TAGVKIGRRHFPSM

-289 VFVPLDAVIGGR
+289 VFIPLDWVIGGPAR
-301 DRIGDG
+301 VGDG

-350 PVGKFEG
+350 PIGRFEG

-365 ARIAYELEAARRL
+365 GCVAYELEAARRL

-398 HATERMRDAVNDA
+398 HATERMRAAVNDA

-473 DEDKARGLAAFD
+473 DEDKLRGLKTFD
-485 KAIFGHIGHV
+485 SVIFKHVGHV
-495 FATFGRAMLRALTAG
+495 VATLGRATLRALTAG
-510 GSASTPDAGPLTAD
+510 RSASVPDAGPLTAD
-524 VKRLSRY
+524 VRRLARY

-572 VIARF
+572 VVARY
-577 EHDGRPEADLPL
+577 EHDGRQSADLPF
-589 ARLSLDS
+589 ARLSLES
-596 SFHRIEQSLD
+596 SFRRIEQSLD
-606 GFLANFPNR
+606 RFLANFPNR
-615 FLAAFMRMTVF
+615 LLAIAMRAVIF
-626 PYGVRRRPAP
+626 PYGVRRRAP
-636 DALAREC
+636 SDALAAEC
-643 AELLLAPSATRDRL
+643 AEILLAPSSARDRL
-657 TRGIYEPRGDDEVA
+657 TDGIYRPRGDDEVA
-671 LLARTFHQV
+671 LLDRAFIQVDQSAPARQ
-680 HEAAGARER
+680 R
-689 QRKSEALSAADER
+689 QRKGEALNAAE
-702 TLAEAD
+702 TAALEETD
-708 RLVRIVI
+708 RLVRMVI
-715 GVDDFDAEEL
+715 GVDDFDPDAL
-725 SPPQHAE
+725 TITARSAQFDA
-732 TPPGATQQRRVV
+732 TPQRRVV

>member
-1 MANALVSLRKH
+1 MITSSLRQRLVS
-12 LVAAPLLSFVKRV
+12 APLLGFVRRV
-25 LPAISETEQAAL
+25 LPPISETERAAL

-46 ALFSGNPD
+46 ELFSGNPD
-54 WRTILDTAPAGLSD
+54 WSRLLSAPPGVLSGR
-68 EEQRFLDDTTDELCT
+68 EQSFLDNETEELCG
-83 MLDDWRISSAFELPE
+83 MLDDWRISTDLALPD
-98 DAFDFMKTKG
+98 DAWTFMRDKG
-108 FFGMIIPK
+108 FFGMIIPT
-116 EHGGLGF
+116 EYGGLGF
-123 SAAAQSAIVAKLST
+123 SAAAQSAVVVKLST

-149 NSLGPGELLLMY
+149 NSLGPGELLMMY
-161 GTDAQ
+161 GTDSQ
-166 KKRYLEPLARGEEIP
+166 KKRYLEPLARGQEIP

-197 EDEGIVCR
+197 EDEGIVCHG
-205 REIDGEQVLGIRL
+205 EIDGRQALGIRL
-218 TFSKRYIT
+218 NFSKRYIT

-240 RDPDGLLGGAEDR
+240 RDPDGLLGDDVER

-263 TKGVTIGRRHLPSM
+263 TAGVKIGRRHFPSM

-289 VFVPLDAVIGGR
+289 VFIPLDWVIGGPAR
-301 DRIGDG
+301 VGDG

-350 PVGKFEG
+350 PIGRFEG

-365 ARIAYELEAARRL
+365 GCVAYELEAARRL

-398 HATERMRDAVNDA
+398 HATERMRAAVNDA

-473 DEDKARGLAAFD
+473 DEDKLRGLKTFD
-485 KAIFGHIGHV
+485 SVIFKHVGHV
-495 FATFGRAMLRALTAG
+495 VATLGRATLRALTAG
-510 GSASTPDAGPLTAD
+510 RSASVPDAGPLTAD
-524 VKRLSRY
+524 VRRLARY

-572 VIARF
+572 VVARY
-577 EHDGRPEADLPL
+577 EHDGRQSADLPF
-589 ARLSLDS
+589 ARVSLES
-596 SFHRIEQSLD
+596 SFRRIEQSLD
-606 GFLANFPNR
+606 RFLANFPNR
-615 FLAAFMRMTVF
+615 LLAIAMRAVIF
-626 PYGVRRRPAP
+626 PYGVRRRAP
-636 DALAREC
+636 SDALAAEC
-643 AELLLAPSATRDRL
+643 AEILLAPSSARDRL
-657 TRGIYEPRGDDEVA
+657 TGGIYRPRGNDEVA
-671 LLARTFHQV
+671 MLDRAFIQV
-680 HEAAGARER
+680 DQSAAVRQR
-689 QRKSEALSAADER
+689 QRKGEALSAAE
-702 TLAEAD
+702 TAALEETD
-708 RLVRIVI
+708 RLVRMVI
-715 GVDDFDAEEL
+715 GVDDFDPDAL
-725 SPPQHAE
+725 TITARSAQFDA
-732 TPPGATQQRRVV
+732 TPQRRVV